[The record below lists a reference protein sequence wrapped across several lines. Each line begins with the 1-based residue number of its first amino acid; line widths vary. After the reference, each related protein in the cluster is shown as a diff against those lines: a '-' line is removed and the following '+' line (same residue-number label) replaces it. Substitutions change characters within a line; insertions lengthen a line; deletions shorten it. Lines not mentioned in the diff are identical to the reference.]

1 MILSI
6 QKLKDSTKKLLE
18 LINEFN
24 KIAGYKINL
33 QKSVPFLYANNELT
47 EIKKTIPFTI
57 ALKIIKYL
65 GINLTKDIKDLD
77 WENYKTLNKLKK
89 IQVSGSTYHVHG

>member
-65 GINLTKDIKDLD
+65 
-77 WENYKTLNKLKK
+77 
-89 IQVSGSTYHVHG
+89 